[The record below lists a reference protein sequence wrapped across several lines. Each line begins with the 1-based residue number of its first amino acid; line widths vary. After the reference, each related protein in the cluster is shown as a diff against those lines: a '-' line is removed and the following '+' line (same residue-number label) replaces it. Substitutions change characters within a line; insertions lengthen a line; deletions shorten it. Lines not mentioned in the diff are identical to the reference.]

1 MRAGIWQVHRDGP
14 ADGRFNM
21 AKDALLLRRAATEG
35 VASLR
40 LYAWDRLTLSVGRA
54 QKVERQV
61 DLEACAALGIPV
73 VRRETG
79 GRAVLH
85 GSDITYAIA
94 APLNDAQFQ
103 GGILAIYREISRAFL
118 HFFAGL
124 GLGPQAKAYTGRE
137 RAETVSPVCFVTPS
151 AFEILLGGRKIVGSA
166 QRQIPG
172 AFLQHGSIPLEPQQD
187 LLARIFVAADA
198 ARIAEQMTDLRSAG
212 ALPALGVDELRT
224 RLLQSFGAVFDIGL
238 ESADWTHA
246 DRQEAEA
253 RRADFPWLEAAGPST
268 PPSPPRSGRPAAR

>member
-1 MRAGIWQVHRDGP
+1 MQAKTWQVHRDGP
-14 ADGRFNM
+14 AVGRFNM

-35 VASLR
+35 VAALR

-61 DLEACAALGIPV
+61 DLAACAALGIPV

-94 APLNDAQFQ
+94 APLSDAQFQ

-118 HFFAGL
+118 HFFEGL
-124 GLGPQAKAYTGRE
+124 GLGPQTKAYTGRE

-151 AFEILLGGRKIVGSA
+151 AFEILLGGKKIVGSA
-166 QRQIPG
+166 QRQTRS
-172 AFLQHGSIPLEPQQD
+172 AFLQHGSIPLTPQQD
-187 LLARIFVAADA
+187 LLAQIFIGADGN
-198 ARIAEQMTDLRSAG
+198 RIAEQMTDLRTAG
-212 ALPALGVDELRT
+212 SVLTVDDLRE
-224 RLLQSFGAVFDIGL
+224 RLLQSFASVFDIGL
-238 ESADWTHA
+238 ESAKWTA
-246 DRQEAEA
+246 GDQQEAEA
-253 RRADFPWLEAAGPST
+253 RMADFPWVEAARPSH
-268 PPSPPRSGRPAAR
+268 PVGARAPARART